1 MLIRSARAFL
11 MALLVIL
18 VGLPTVGYVMLSTH
32 WAQQRLR
39 AASEQVLH
47 NLLGTEAEVEEVE
60 FTPFSRIRLKN
71 ISVNGDDNQPCLTVG
86 EIEVRLELLDLLLA
100 QRIIVDYVSVDG
112 LQLSLSREHP
122 GSPLNIAGII
132 QRFASKPKKE
142 AKNFDIRVNSFSI
155 GNSSLSYDVR
165 SLPPAAGGVFDPSHV
180 RLSDIE
186 FVVYAP
192 EISNDN
198 MRFDLRHLSFVEQSG
213 FAITDFKTD
222 FELGKDALLMQRLE
236 VELPQSR
243 LVLGEMKVPLD
254 GYSGL
259 KSIGISS
266 PIDLNLDKGSHI
278 YLPDLRAFVPQLGSI
293 DWDFFMTM
301 HASGMLSSVEVKDLQ
316 ISDAQGLVSIGL
328 SGVVDSLP
336 SIDKLIVRD
345 VKLSADASTAAT
357 RRLLGAF
364 DAKMPPIAA
373 RIADGTRMLSV
384 SGQYDGSIKDGKG
397 RLAVKSDFGSAQAS
411 GSYRKM
417 ARGMRVDVSLST
429 HALDLG
435 EITGNNQLGPAT
447 LSFAADMVLKS
458 KMAKGKAELKIDGL
472 DYRGYDYGGISLQA
486 TANDSVIDAT
496 IFSNDPNLDLRS
508 TGYARL
514 QPDSGWQVFFYGDLL
529 RADLDAVNIWHA
541 HPGKSMKVKAYANA
555 TVYNSARYEGKLG
568 LYDLTYA
575 DRDGRGVFVDS
586 LEVFMEKGSDFGH
599 LALKSDSISGEV
611 QGRFDLT
618 TIVPTCRGIL
628 NNSLPV
634 LLGHEKDAVASVPLG
649 NELAF
654 DIEILHCEDI
664 CKFFSLPILILDPM
678 TISGELSS
686 SHQSMSVLVDAP
698 YIMQG
703 NLLVRETLLR
713 AEANGFNRSATAY
726 AGTIY
731 PTKKGDM
738 DVKVKIDSSDGAL
751 VNTLIDWEI
760 IRDVALNGQ
769 IGFAT
774 ALHRQDGGALGVDV
788 EMAPGKINF
797 GDEVWS
803 ILPSK
808 ISYDGGIAIVD
819 HFALKAPSQSIDIN
833 GVAGPSVDDVL
844 DVKLRDI
851 RLLEIFENLGI
862 EKALICGNATGDI
875 TAKALM
881 SKTPQIASRGF
892 HVTDIGYNGCVLG
905 DADVD
910 VGFDND
916 LLAFTFDADVAQPDG
931 RHSYIDGHIIPAKEE
946 LDLRFKADKVKV
958 GFLKPFV
965 SAFCSDIDGHASGTA
980 HLFGTFKCIDLSGDI
995 YADEVKLKIGYTGV
1009 WYQASDSLHIRPGHI
1024 DLNNIRLY
1032 DMQGHSA
1039 LLNGWVRHVYFK
1051 DPVTFDFN
1059 VTVPENASILC
1070 YDMAQRPGEQWWGT
1084 VYGSDGWARI
1094 TGRPGMV
1101 DITAQMMTAPNS
1113 KFTFSLSDE
1122 QEALEYSFITF
1133 RDKTPIEERVV
1144 SIEAESVKRHRA
1156 MAQANA
1162 AASTT
1167 DYNLDFQIDV
1177 RDNAELVLVMDPVA
1191 GDAITAHGSGTVKM
1205 TYGSVNEDL
1214 RMIGSYT
1221 LSQGTYNF
1229 TLQDII
1235 IKPFRIKEGSV
1246 ITFTGD
1252 PYDAQLAIVAAYETT
1267 ANLSDLDESFLS
1279 DKDLNRTSTPVE
1291 ALLKVTGSINEPD
1304 IKFDLGFP
1312 KMEEDVERKVRSI
1325 VSTDDMMNQQIIYLL
1340 ALNRFYTPDYMA
1352 ATKGNELFSVASST
1366 AGSLLSSML
1375 GKLSDKWSIAPNLR
1389 SDRGD
1394 FSDVEVDVNLSSRL
1408 LNNRLLFNG
1417 NFGYR
1422 DKSLN
1427 TNQFVG
1433 DFDIEYLLNAP
1444 GTLRLKTYNRFND
1457 QNYYLRT
1464 AQTTQGVGVLWR
1476 KDFDSFKDLFRRH
1489 KPKADDIANDTIN
1502 NITNQ
1507 KITEK

>member
-11 MALLVIL
+11 IALLVIL
-18 VGLPTVGYVMLSTH
+18 AGLPTVSYVMLSTH

-39 AASEQVLH
+39 VASEQVLH
-47 NLLGTEAEVEEVE
+47 SLLGTEAEVEAVE

-71 ISVNGDDNQPCLTVG
+71 VSVAGDDMQRCLSVG

-100 QRIIVDYVSVDG
+100 HRVIVDYVSVDG
-112 LQLSLSREHP
+112 LQLTLSRDDP
-122 GSPLNIAGII
+122 DSPLNIAGII

-142 AKNFDIRVNSFSI
+142 AKSFDVRVNSFSI
-155 GNSSLSYDVR
+155 SNSSLSYDVR
-165 SLPPAAGGVFDPSHV
+165 SLPPVHGGVFDTNHI
-180 RLSDIE
+180 RLSDID
-186 FVVYAP
+186 FVAYAP

-213 FAITDFKTD
+213 FAITDLETD
-222 FELGKDALLMQRLE
+222 FELSKEALLMQRLE
-236 VELPQSR
+236 VELPQSK
-243 LVLGEMKVPLD
+243 LILGEMKVPID
-254 GYSGL
+254 GFSEL
-259 KSIGISS
+259 KRIGVAS
-266 PIDLNLDKGSHI
+266 PIDINLDEGSHI
-278 YLPDLRAFVPQLGSI
+278 FLPDLRAFVPQFGSI
-293 DWDFFMTM
+293 DWNLFVTM
-301 HASGMLSSVEVKDLQ
+301 RASGMLSSVEINEMRVA
-316 ISDAQGLVSIGL
+316 DAQGLVSVDL

-336 SIDKLIVRD
+336 SIDKLRVTG
-345 VKLSADASTAAT
+345 VALEANVSSAAT
-357 RRLLGAF
+357 RMLFGAF
-364 DAKMPPIAA
+364 DAKLPPIAA
-373 RIADGTRMLSV
+373 RIANGSQTLGVSGRFDGTLQAG
-384 SGQYDGSIKDGKG
+384 SGS
-397 RLAVKSDFGSAQAS
+397 AVLRSDFGSAEAS
-411 GSYRKM
+411 GRYRRM
-417 ARGMRVDVSLST
+417 AQGLRLDVEMST
-429 HALDLG
+429 DALDLG
-435 EITGNNQLGPAT
+435 QITGNDQLGAAT
-447 LSFAADMVLKS
+447 LAIDADVVVKG
-458 KMAKGKAELKIDGL
+458 KTAKGKAEAKIKGL
-472 DYRGYDYGGISLQA
+472 EFLGYEYGGISLQA
-486 TANDSVIDAT
+486 VANDSVLDAT
-496 IFSNDPNLDLRS
+496 IFSSDPNLDMRS

-514 QPDSGWQVFFYGDLL
+514 QPDSGWQVYFYGDLL
-529 RADLDAVNIWHA
+529 RADLDAANIWHA

-555 TVYNSARYEGKLG
+555 TFYNSARYEGKLG

-575 DRDGRGVFVDS
+575 APDGRGVFVDS
-586 LEVFMEKGSDFGH
+586 LEVFMEKGGDFGH
-599 LALKSDSISGEV
+599 IALKSDSISGEV
-611 QGRFDLT
+611 QGRFDLA
-618 TIVPTCRGIL
+618 TIVPTCRGII
-628 NNSLPV
+628 NNSFPV
-634 LLGHEKDAVASVPLG
+634 LFGLDNNETTEVPLG

-654 DIEILHCEDI
+654 DIEILRCEDI
-664 CKFFSLPILILDPM
+664 CKFFSLPIAILDPM
-678 TISGELSS
+678 TISGEVSS
-686 SHQSMSVLVDAP
+686 SHQSMSLLVDAP
-698 YIMQG
+698 YIMRG
-703 NLLVRETLLR
+703 SSLVRETLLR
-713 AEANGFNRSATAY
+713 AEANGLDRSATAY
-726 AGTIY
+726 VGTLY

-738 DVKVKIDSSDGAL
+738 DVKVKIDSREGAL

-774 ALHRQDGGALGVDV
+774 ALRRSEGGALGVDV

-803 ILPSK
+803 IMPSR
-808 ISYDGGIAIVD
+808 ISYADGIAMVD

-833 GVAGPSVDDVL
+833 GVAGPSPDDVL
-844 DVKLRDI
+844 EVNLHDI

-862 EKALICGNATGDI
+862 EKALICGNASGDI
-875 TAKALM
+875 TARALM
-881 SKTPQIASRGF
+881 SKSPRIVSRDF
-892 HVTDIGYNGCVLG
+892 HVSDIGYNGCVLG

-910 VGFDND
+910 LGFDND
-916 LLAFTFDADVAQPDG
+916 LMAFTFDADVVQPDG
-931 RHSYIDGHIIPAKEE
+931 RHSYVDGHIIPAKEE

-958 GFLKPFV
+958 GFLKPFISV
-965 SAFCSDIDGHASGTA
+965 FCSDIDGHASGTA
-980 HLFGTFKCIDLSGDI
+980 HLFGTFKRLDLTGDI

-1009 WYQASDSLHIRPGHI
+1009 WYQASDSLHIRPGYI
-1024 DLNNIRLY
+1024 DLDNIRLY
-1032 DMQGHSA
+1032 DLQGHSA
-1039 LLNGWVRHVYFK
+1039 MLNGWVRHVFFK
-1051 DPVTFDFN
+1051 DPVTFDIT
-1059 VTVPENASILC
+1059 VTVPEDASILC
-1070 YDMAQRPGEQWWGT
+1070 YDMDQRPGEQWWGT

-1094 TGRPGMV
+1094 TGRPGVV

-1122 QEALEYSFITF
+1122 QEALDYSFITF
-1133 RDKTPIEERVV
+1133 RDKTPVEERIVRV
-1144 SIEAESVKRHRA
+1144 EAESVKRHRA
-1156 MAQANA
+1156 LAQAKT
-1162 AASTT
+1162 AASSTA
-1167 DYNLDFQIDV
+1167 YNLDFQIDV

-1352 ATKGNELFSVASST
+1352 ATKGSELFSVASST

-1476 KDFDSFKDLFRRH
+1476 KDFDSFKDLFRRS
-1489 KPKADDIANDTIN
+1489 KAKADAVKADTT

-1507 KITEK
+1507 